1 MDGVMVF
8 LTIRLRAPLMALQ
21 GPRIDGEPQSL
32 PIPTRSL
39 LTGLFG
45 SALGYTRADHD
56 KLQRLQDNMQV
67 GVVVH
72 REGVEISDYQIA
84 NLGKSHMRG
93 PMWSSG
99 TSVAKREASREV
111 LLGLRPQQR
120 PYRADA
126 DMTAIV
132 ELGGDSPVSA
142 EELISA
148 LDQPARPLFIGRTS
162 CPPVCKLAGGLLDAA
177 SLEAAVLDVARDNPG
192 TVYLPAAVTTPAWGD
207 MPLSIPGCRDWTT
220 YRHAGADLYIMRPSP
235 SSFSQA

>member
-1 MDGVMVF
+1 MVF

-45 SALGYTRADHD
+45 SALGYTRGDHA
-56 KLQRLQDNMQV
+56 KLQALQDNMQL

-72 REGVEISDYQIA
+72 RDGVEISDYQIA
-84 NLGKSHMRG
+84 DLGKSHMRG

-99 TSVAKREASREV
+99 TSVAKREGSQIK
-111 LLGLRPQQR
+111 GLRSQQR

-132 ELGGDSPVSA
+132 ELGKGGPASA
-142 EELISA
+142 DEIVSA
-148 LDQPARPLFIGRTS
+148 LDQPAHPLFIGRSS
-162 CPPVCKLAGGLLDAA
+162 CPPASKLAGELLDAP
-177 SLEAAVLDVARDNPG
+177 SLEAAVLDVARNHPG
-192 TVYLPAAVTTPAWGD
+192 TIYLPAGVATPAWGD

-235 SSFSQA
+235 STSSQA

>member
-1 MDGVMVF
+1 MIF

-45 SALGYTRADHD
+45 SALGYTRGDHV
-56 KLQRLQDNMQV
+56 KLQALQDNMQV

-72 REGVEISDYQIA
+72 RGGVEISDYQIA
-84 NLGKSHMRG
+84 DLGKSHMRG

-99 TSVAKREASREV
+99 TSVAEREGSQIK
-111 LLGLRPQQR
+111 GLRPQQR

-132 ELGGDSPVSA
+132 ELGGGSPMNA
-142 EELISA
+142 EQIIA
-148 LDQPARPLFIGRTS
+148 GLDQPAHPLFIGRSS
-162 CPPVCKLAGGLLDAA
+162 CPPASQLAGRLLDAP
-177 SLEAAVLDVARDNPG
+177 SLEAAVLEVARDHPG
-192 TVYLPAAVTTPAWGD
+192 KIYLPVEAASPSWGD
-207 MPLSIPGCRDWTT
+207 MPLSIPGRRDWAS
-220 YRHAGADLYIMRPSP
+220 YRHAGADLYVIRPSP
-235 SSFSQA
+235 SSQD